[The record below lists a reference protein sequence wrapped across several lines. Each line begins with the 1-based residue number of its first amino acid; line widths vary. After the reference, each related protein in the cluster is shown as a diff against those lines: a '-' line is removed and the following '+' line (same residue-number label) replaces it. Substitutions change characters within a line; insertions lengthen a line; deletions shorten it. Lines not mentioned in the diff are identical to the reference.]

1 MHAFP
6 LVFEPLQRFQFIS
19 PGGDFFQKYS
29 SKDALRAGDI
39 YVTRHSNLCDAHLVF
54 HMICDDTVLS
64 NNINSRHPVVMGLR
78 NVLKMASLSDVTT
91 ISLPLLLT
99 QEMGEQMTV
108 AW

>member
-1 MHAFP
+1 
-6 LVFEPLQRFQFIS
+6 
-19 PGGDFFQKYS
+19 
-29 SKDALRAGDI
+29 
-39 YVTRHSNLCDAHLVF
+39 
-54 HMICDDTVLS
+54 MICDDTVLS

-108 AW
+108 AWYF